1 MPDLSLQ
8 RKTAIL
14 VDAPRSIWT
23 PFRASFVLRDPLIS
37 GTGRSSHALLQAWRR
52 AAFLGLQKKVFGA

>member
-23 PFRASFVLRDPLIS
+23 PFRASFVLQALRIS
-37 GTGRSSHALLQAWRR
+37 GTGRSSHALLQA
-52 AAFLGLQKKVFGA
+52 